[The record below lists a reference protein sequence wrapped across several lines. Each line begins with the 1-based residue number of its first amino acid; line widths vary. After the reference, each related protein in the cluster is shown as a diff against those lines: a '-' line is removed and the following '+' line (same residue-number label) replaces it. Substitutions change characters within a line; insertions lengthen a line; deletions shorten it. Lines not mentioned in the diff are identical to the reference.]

1 MIIAYP
7 NSPGVGNYFLS
18 SLYYEADQKN
28 NHGNHCNPINPGS
41 DK

>member
-7 NSPGVGNYFLS
+7 NLPGVGNYFLS

-28 NHGNHCNPINPGS
+28 PGNHSNPINPGS